1 MRQINENK
9 AKEKVLSIAL
19 IFTLGIIVVQ
29 AYGLFSM
36 NGRIQALGLPVE
48 VPEKSMP
55 LFFMSS
61 WGNTYENPN
70 EVLFTGWVY
79 NLGLVEAKGLVLE
92 CVVTRE
98 GVEVYTTNHT
108 IGNIGS
114 KSSKLVQVK
123 RNFYVSDND
132 EAICHV
138 VSCEDDCLNLKDRI
152 DVN

>member
-1 MRQINENK
+1 MLQTNDNK
-9 AKEKVLSIAL
+9 SKLKVLSVAL
-19 IFTLGIIVVQ
+19 IFAIGIIIIQ

-36 NGRIQALGLPVE
+36 IERLQNLGVPVE
-48 VPEKSMP
+48 AEEKSMP

-61 WGNTYENPN
+61 WGETYENPN
-70 EVLFTGWVY
+70 EILFTGWVY

-92 CVVTRE
+92 CVVTRA
-98 GVEVYTTNHT
+98 GVEVYKTNHT

-123 RNFYVSDND
+123 RNFYVMDTD

-138 VSCEDDCLNLKDRI
+138 VSCEDNCLNLKDRI
-152 DVN
+152 DMN